1 MFQIEA
7 GVSIPKGT
15 RPGRRGTTFPFAD
28 MEVGNSFLIPFD
40 PSGDEGKKQVDSWRR
55 KVLNAR
61 NKFNAVLMTDA
72 GYGGREI
79 DTRTAAMS
87 DGLRVWRTA

>member
-1 MFQIEA
+1 MFKVEE

-28 MEVGNSFLIPFD
+28 MGVGHSFLIPFD

-61 NKFNAVLMTDA
+61 NRFNDA
-72 GYGGREI
+72 HPDMDEI
-79 DTRTAAMS
+79 ETRTAIMS

>member
-15 RPGRRGTTFPFAD
+15 RPGRRGTAFPFAD
-28 MEVGNSFLIPFD
+28 MGVGHSFLIPFD
-40 PSGDEGKKQVDSWRR
+40 PSGDEGKKLVDSWRR

-61 NKFNAVLMTDA
+61 KKFEGTE
-72 GYGGREI
+72 GYE
-79 DTRTAAMS
+79 DFETRTAVMS

>member
-15 RPGRRGTTFPFAD
+15 RPGRRGTSFPFAD
-28 MEVGNSFLIPFD
+28 MEVGDSFLIPFD
-40 PSGDEGKKQVDSWRR
+40 PSGDEGKKVVDSWRR

-61 NKFNAVLMTDA
+61 KKFVGL
-72 GYGGREI
+72 E
-79 DTRTAAMS
+79 TRTAVMS

>member
-15 RPGRRGTTFPFAD
+15 RPGRRGTAFPFAD
-28 MEVGNSFLIPFD
+28 MDVGHSFLIPFD
-40 PSGDEGKKQVDSWRR
+40 PSGDEGKKLVDSWRR

-61 NKFNAVLMTDA
+61 KKFEGL
-72 GYGGREI
+72 E
-79 DTRTAAMS
+79 TRTAVMS

>member
-28 MEVGNSFLIPFD
+28 MGVGHSFLIPFD
-40 PSGDEGKKQVDSWRR
+40 PSGDEGKKLVDSWRR

-61 NKFNAVLMTDA
+61 KKFDE
-72 GYGGREI
+72 GYEGEGFE
-79 DTRTAAMS
+79 TRTAVMS

>member
-7 GVSIPKGT
+7 DVSIPKGT
-15 RPGRRGTTFPFAD
+15 RPGRRGTAFPFAD
-28 MEVGNSFLIPFD
+28 MGVGHSFLIPFD
-40 PSGDEGKKQVDSWRR
+40 PSGDEGKKLVDSWRR

-61 NKFNAVLMTDA
+61 NRLNNAQLHGEDL
-72 GYGGREI
+72 E
-79 DTRTAAMS
+79 TRTAVMS

>member
-1 MFQIEA
+1 MFQVEA
-7 GVSIPKGT
+7 DISIPKGT

-28 MEVGNSFLIPFD
+28 MGVGHSFLIPFD
-40 PSGDEGKKQVDSWRR
+40 TSGDEGKKLVDSWRR

-61 NKFNAVLMTDA
+61 KKFDE
-72 GYGGREI
+72 GYEGANFE
-79 DTRTAAMS
+79 TRTAVMS

>member
-7 GVSIPKGT
+7 GVTIPKGT

-28 MEVGNSFLIPFD
+28 MGVGHSFLIPFD
-40 PSGDEGKKQVDSWRR
+40 PSGDEGKKLVDSWRR

-61 NKFNAVLMTDA
+61 KKFKGL
-72 GYGGREI
+72 E
-79 DTRTAAMS
+79 TRTAVMS

>member
-1 MFQIEA
+1 MFQVEE

-28 MEVGNSFLIPFD
+28 MGVGHSFLIPFD
-40 PSGDEGKKQVDSWRR
+40 TSGDEGKKLVDSWRR

-61 NKFNAVLMTDA
+61 KKVEGTE
-72 GYGGREI
+72 GYQGFE
-79 DTRTAAMS
+79 TRTAVMS

>member
-7 GVSIPKGT
+7 DVSIPKGT

-28 MEVGNSFLIPFD
+28 MGVGHSFLIPFD
-40 PSGDEGKKQVDSWRR
+40 TSGDEGKKLVDSWRR

-61 NKFNAVLMTDA
+61 KKFEGTE
-72 GYGGREI
+72 GYQDFE
-79 DTRTAAMS
+79 TRTAVLEG
-87 DGLRVWRTA
+87 GLRVWRTA